1 MSNLAGIVAEQLIEG
16 YKCPVCGSIEHPDIA
31 HRCEDSLTKEDLEN
45 LQKDLEIITLNAQ
58 KAQSRTDRQ
67 MAKVEQLHK
76 NIMER
81 VSKYG
86 ITEDTQVKEQV
97 SKMKYSLAEEY
108 TTIHQEIKLLQK
120 TAEDVRN
127 IQDGLNSLKISISN
141 IETTITNKQTQLE
154 NTSNE
159 YTHLKEEYFKL
170 LAEHSIQDE
179 KTHQNLIN
187 DYGRCGALEC
197 QVQSYH
203 VEKSKNLQLLDDY
216 SKLVG
221 DNVLI
226 DTTELNSRLIN
237 LNAQRDTLMAQSKLL
252 KSDLQT
258 NINIYTEVS
267 SMVDTLEKYHKRYRD
282 TEYLSGVANGTL
294 SSGNGKVSFDGYVQ
308 AYYFEQVLERANH
321 KIQTMSSGRYTLT
334 RKEVATGNSTRTNLD
349 IEVFD
354 AYTCTKRSA
363 STLSG
368 GESFMASLS
377 LALGLSEIVQNNSGG
392 IQIDAMFID
401 EGFGTLDSDL
411 SLQQA
416 MKILDDLAQGERV
429 VGIISHVGD
438 LQEHINRK
446 LYVEKTPDGSFVRNG
461 F

>member
-1 MSNLAGIVAEQLIEG
+1 M
-16 YKCPVCGSIEHPDIA
+16 
-31 HRCEDSLTKEDLEN
+31 
-45 LQKDLEIITLNAQ
+45 KD
-58 KAQSRTDRQ
+58 
-67 MAKVEQLHK
+67 
-76 NIMER
+76 
-81 VSKYG
+81 
-86 ITEDTQVKEQV
+86 
-97 SKMKYSLAEEY
+97 SLAEEY
-108 TTIHQEIKLLQK
+108 TTINQEIKLLQK
-120 TAEDVRN
+120 TAEEVRN
-127 IQDGLNSLKISISN
+127 IQDGLNSLKISVSN

-170 LAEHSIQDE
+170 LTENSIQDE
-179 KTHQNLIN
+179 KTHQKLIEN
-187 DYGRCGALEC
+187 YGRCRALEL

-267 SMVDTLEKYHKRYRD
+267 SMVDTLEKYRKRYRD